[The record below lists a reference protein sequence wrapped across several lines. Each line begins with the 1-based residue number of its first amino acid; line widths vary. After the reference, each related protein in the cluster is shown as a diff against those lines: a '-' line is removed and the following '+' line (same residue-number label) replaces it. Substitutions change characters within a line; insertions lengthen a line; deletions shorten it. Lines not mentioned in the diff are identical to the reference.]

1 MKKYFL
7 LSATLLVLI
16 AHGSFAQSK
25 SVNALFQKYKAHENF
40 FHMDLGGSFMNF
52 AKGLNLQLD
61 SNQKETLVNSME
73 RMKLFKL
80 PVTGVKV
87 NEEYNSLLK
96 GLKKENFE
104 VFLEAHEKKN
114 GVLIYTKGG
123 KTITDVVV
131 LVKDE
136 KQELMVFELL
146 GSFDSK
152 LLSDIGYSNK

>member
-7 LSATLLVLI
+7 LSATLLVMI

-25 SVNALFQKYKAHENF
+25 SVDALFQKYKAHENF

-73 RMKLFKL
+73 RMKMFKL
-80 PVTGVKV
+80 PVTGAKV